1 MSALSSLPRLDQ
13 ARRTQRGFTLLDML
27 IAVTILALVLGIA
40 IPGLTHAVARVQS
53 VSARSALSA
62 ALFDAQRNATVLGRQ
77 VVVCAGDAGGCT
89 GGIDWSDGWI
99 VFIDENRDRQRG
111 PGERLVRQEPALP
124 RGVGLH
130 GTLGRSR
137 VIYLANGSN
146 AGSNTTFTLCDRR
159 GPQDAERLILAN
171 GGRLRRDRAEAAPA
185 VACVAGL

>member
-1 MSALSSLPRLDQ
+1 MTALLHHPRN
-13 ARRTQRGFTLLDML
+13 AMRGFTLLDML
-27 IAVTILALVLGIA
+27 IAVIILALVLGIA
-40 IPGLTHAVARVQS
+40 IPGLTHAVARVRA
-53 VSARSALSA
+53 VSARTALTA

-77 VVVCAGDAGGCT
+77 VIVCAGDDGGCS
-89 GGIDWSDGWI
+89 GGTDWSDGWI
-99 VFIDENRDRQRG
+99 VFIDDNQDRQRG
-111 PGERLVRQEPALP
+111 PAERIVRREPKLP

-130 GTLGRSR
+130 GALGRSR
-137 VIYLANGSN
+137 VAYLPNGSN

>member
-1 MSALSSLPRLDQ
+1 MSALPHLASP
-13 ARRTQRGFTLLDML
+13 RRTQRGFTLIDML

-77 VVVCAGDAGGCT
+77 VVVCAGDTGGCS
-89 GGIDWSDGWI
+89 GGLDWSKGWI

-111 PGERLVRQEPALP
+111 PGERLVREEPALP
-124 RGVGLH
+124 RGVGLQ
-130 GTLGRSR
+130 GTVGRSR
-137 VIYLANGSN
+137 VVYLPNGSN
-146 AGSNTTFTLCDRR
+146 AGSNATFTLCDRR

-185 VACVAGL
+185 VACVASL

>member
-1 MSALSSLPRLDQ
+1 MSALPHH
-13 ARRTQRGFTLLDML
+13 ARPCRSQRGFTLLDML

-40 IPGLTHAVARVQS
+40 IPGVTHAVARVKA
-53 VSARSALSA
+53 VSARTALTT

-77 VVVCAGDAGGCT
+77 VVVCAGDTGGCS

-99 VFIDENRDRQRG
+99 VFIDDDHDRQRG
-111 PGERLVRQEPALP
+111 PGERLVRQEPALSP
-124 RGVGLH
+124 GVGLH

-137 VIYLANGSN
+137 VVYLPNGSN
-146 AGSNTTFTLCDRR
+146 AGSNATFTLCDRR

-185 VACVAGL
+185 VACVASL